1 MQSPSNPAQHP
12 GRIPVL
18 ALAMRRRA
26 RPGQPRPASPAALL
40 AAALGLAAVPVA
52 GAVLAEPVPQTMNG
66 VPLLPIPTYEETG
79 LPAFTMPT
87 GATALDAS
95 TPTGGTTTGGDGS
108 MGDGTGTGTGTG
120 TGSTGDG
127 SGSQSM
133 ASMMGQS
140 WGEAASQN
148 AQTVGITP
156 VALAAT
162 CQIEA
167 GGCQTNPASSS
178 RTITGTFQMLDST
191 YTAMMNSALARNPS
205 LAANIVPGLAG
216 KLDPATESIAAAEY
230 LRQGAVSLQS
240 NQVTNPSVLD
250 VRGYYNFGPT
260 AGAAVAR
267 ASPETYM
274 SDVVPLTE
282 QGYKN
287 NGIVPGVTTVGGWRA
302 SVTTNIG
309 ATAASAPVLLSQS

>member
-1 MQSPSNPAQHP
+1 MHCLCTSNRRPTGSPAPLCLPHRVAGCQSRNRTSRVLLAVAMLGLVTLEG
-12 GRIPVL
+12 GRW
-18 ALAMRRRA
+18 ALAEVK
-26 RPGQPRPASPAALL
+26 P
-40 AAALGLAAVPVA
+40 
-52 GAVLAEPVPQTMNG
+52 ETMNG

-79 LPAFTMPT
+79 LPPFTMPT
-87 GATALDAS
+87 GATALDSS
-95 TPTGGTTTGGDGS
+95 TPPGGTTTGGDGTV
-108 MGDGTGTGTGTG
+108 GDGTG

-133 ASMMGQS
+133 ASMMGRS

-167 GGCQTNPASSS
+167 SGCQTNPASSS
-178 RTITGTFQMLDST
+178 TTITGTFQMLDST

-240 NQVTNPSVLD
+240 NNVSNPTVLD
-250 VRGYYNFGPT
+250 VRGYYNFGPSY
-260 AGAAVAR
+260 GASLAR
-267 ASPETYM
+267 ASPDALM
-274 SDVVPLTE
+274 SEVVSLSTN
-282 QGYKN
+282 GYKN
-287 NGIVPGVTTVGGWRA
+287 NGIVPGITTVGSWRT
-302 SVTTNIG
+302 SVTSKIG
-309 ATAASAPVLLSQS
+309 SSAASASVPLSNT

>member
-1 MQSPSNPAQHP
+1 MRPLTSTALPSH
-12 GRIPVL
+12 
-18 ALAMRRRA
+18 MKHFCA
-26 RPGQPRPASPAALL
+26 RWRPFHAALL
-40 AAALGLAAVPVA
+40 ASAAVTPVMA
-52 GAVLAEPVPQTMNG
+52 GGGRAWADVTAEQMTG

-79 LPAFTMPT
+79 LPAFTMPA
-87 GATALDAS
+87 GATALDGS
-95 TPTGGTTTGGDGS
+95 TPTDGS
-108 MGDGTGTGTGTG
+108 ATTGTGSTGDGTG

-127 SGSQSM
+127 ASSQSM
-133 ASMMGQS
+133 TSMMSRS

-178 RTITGTFQMLDST
+178 TTITGTFQMLDST

-230 LRQGAVSLQS
+230 LRQGAVSLQN
-240 NQVTNPSVLD
+240 NQVANPTVLD
-250 VRGYYNFGPT
+250 VRGYYNFGP
-260 AGAAVAR
+260 GNAASIAQ
-267 ASPETYM
+267 AEDSALM
-274 SDVVPLTE
+274 SSQIRGLTDK
-282 QGYKN
+282 QLLA
-287 NGIVPGVTTVGGWRA
+287 NGITAGVTTVGQWRA
-302 SVTTNIG
+302 SVTSKIG
-309 ATAASAPVLLSQS
+309 ATAASVPVLLLSSS

>member
-1 MQSPSNPAQHP
+1 MQSPSDPAHHP
-12 GRIPVL
+12 GHVPVP
-18 ALAMRRRA
+18 ALAMRRGA
-26 RPGQPRPASPAALL
+26 RPGQPRPASRAALL
-40 AAALGLAAVPVA
+40 ATALGLAAVPVA
-52 GAVLAEPVPQTMNG
+52 GTVLAEPVPQTMNG

-79 LPAFTMPT
+79 LPPFMMPT

-95 TPTGGTTTGGDGS
+95 TPPGSTTTGGDGS
-108 MGDGTGTGTGTG
+108 MGDGTG

-133 ASMMGQS
+133 ASMMGRS

-148 AQTVGITP
+148 AQTIGITP

-178 RTITGTFQMLDST
+178 TTITGSFQMLDST

-240 NQVTNPSVLD
+240 NNVPNPSVLD
-250 VRGYYNFGPT
+250 VRGYYNFGPSYGT
-260 AGAAVAR
+260 SLAR
-267 ASPETYM
+267 SSPDALM
-274 SDVVPLTE
+274 SEVVSLSAN
-282 QGYKN
+282 GYKN
-287 NGIVPGVTTVGGWRA
+287 NGIVPGVTTVGSWRT
-302 SVTTNIG
+302 SVTSKIG
-309 ATAASAPVLLSQS
+309 SSASSAPVLLSNK

>member
-1 MQSPSNPAQHP
+1 MQSPSNPAKHP

-18 ALAMRRRA
+18 ARAVRRSA
-26 RPGQPRPASPAALL
+26 RPGQPWPASRAALL
-40 AAALGLAAVPVA
+40 AAALGLVAVPVA
-52 GAVLAEPVPQTMNG
+52 GTVLAQPVPQTMNG

-79 LPAFTMPT
+79 LPEFTMPT

-95 TPTGGTTTGGDGS
+95 TPPGGTTTGGDGS
-108 MGDGTGTGTGTG
+108 MGDGTG

-133 ASMMGQS
+133 ASMMGRS

-178 RTITGTFQMLDST
+178 TTITGSFQMLDST

-230 LRQGAVSLQS
+230 LRQGAVSLQG
-240 NQVTNPSVLD
+240 NQVANPTVLD
-250 VRGYYNFGPT
+250 VRGYYNFGP
-260 AGAAVAR
+260 GNAASIAQ
-267 ASPETYM
+267 ADDSALM
-274 SDVVPLTE
+274 SSQIRGLTDK
-282 QGYKN
+282 QLLA
-287 NGIVPGVTTVGGWRA
+287 NGITSGVTTVGQWRA
-302 SVTTNIG
+302 AVTNKIG
-309 ATAASAPVLLSQS
+309 ATAASAPVLLSSV

>member
-1 MQSPSNPAQHP
+1 MQSPSNPARHP
-12 GRIPVL
+12 GRIPLL
-18 ALAMRRRA
+18 ALAMRRSA
-26 RPGQPRPASPAALL
+26 RPGQPRPASHAALL

-52 GAVLAEPVPQTMNG
+52 GTVLAEPVPQTMNG

-79 LPAFTMPT
+79 LPPFTMPT

-95 TPTGGTTTGGDGS
+95 TSPGGTATGGDGS
-108 MGDGTGTGTGTG
+108 MGDGTG

-133 ASMMGQS
+133 ASMMGRS

-148 AQTVGITP
+148 AQTIGITP

-178 RTITGTFQMLDST
+178 TTITGSFQMLDST

-230 LRQGAVSLQS
+230 LRQGAVSLQGS
-240 NQVTNPSVLD
+240 GVAGPSVLD
-250 VRGYYNFGPT
+250 VRGYYNFGPS
-260 AGAAVAR
+260 AGAAVAQ
-267 ASPETYM
+267 ATPDTLM
-274 SDVVPLTE
+274 SNVVPLTAA
-282 QGYKN
+282 GYKN
-287 NGIVPGVTTVGGWRA
+287 NGIVPGVTTVGAWRA
-302 SVTTNIG
+302 SVTDKIG
-309 ATAASAPVLLSQS
+309 VSAASAPVLLSRS

>member
-1 MQSPSNPAQHP
+1 MRHLTPIAPPSRMVHSRT
-12 GRIPVL
+12 GRRVF
-18 ALAMRRRA
+18 R
-26 RPGQPRPASPAALL
+26 AALL
-40 AAALGLAAVPVA
+40 ASAAVALATASGGPA
-52 GAVLAEPVPQTMNG
+52 GAQVTATTMNG

-79 LPAFTMPT
+79 LPPFTMPS

-95 TPTGGTTTGGDGS
+95 TPTDGSTTTGGD
-108 MGDGTGTGTGTG
+108 GTG

-127 SGSQSM
+127 TGSQSM
-133 ASMMGQS
+133 ASMMSRS

-167 GGCQTNPASSS
+167 GGCQTNPAASST
-178 RTITGTFQMLDST
+178 TITGTFQMLDST

-230 LRQGAVSLQS
+230 LRQGAVSLQ
-240 NQVTNPSVLD
+240 NYQVANPTVLD
-250 VRGYYNFGPT
+250 VRGYYNFGP
-260 AGAAVAR
+260 GNAASIAQ
-267 ASPETYM
+267 ADDSALM
-274 SDVVPLTE
+274 SSQIRGLTDK
-282 QGYKN
+282 QLLA
-287 NGIVPGVTTVGGWRA
+287 NGITAGVTTVGQWRA
-302 SVTTNIG
+302 GVTSKVG
-309 ATAASAPVLLSQS
+309 ATAAAAPVLLSKS